1 MMMNEITDSFCC
13 FDAVVSS
20 FWFWD
25 RYRSQFHGGIIH
37 IHPVWNE
44 WRGTEKTEGKYLKFR
59 WGRIHMRWT
68 LLCSLVAMATSLIST
83 SYVNSWLISHT
94 LWNVHSSSSIALN
107 IHSSFLSFGFW
118 VLGFGFWVLG
128 FGFLVTW
135 LKVTCRTSCADSKAR
150 HVSLCKQIS
159 MYFTRLWNELIARNF
174 GRVLGLCSL
183 FKHPLL
189 PHFSR
194 RRFQSNYAAIIF
206 LLLNSPAAKWKITE
220 TIRWQ
225 PTVGSLKWQNKS
237 RTEIWIAEPLMFEIN
252 TYRWRGW

>member
-1 MMMNEITDSFCC
+1 MWRIETGFWINTFTVDGNETEKWWWMKSPIRF
-13 FDAVVSS
+13 VVSTPS

-107 IHSSFLSFGFW
+107 IHSSFLGFGFW

-128 FGFLVTW
+128 FWVFGDVTESD
-135 LKVTCRTSCADSKAR
+135 V
-150 HVSLCKQIS
+150 
-159 MYFTRLWNELIARNF
+159 
-174 GRVLGLCSL
+174 
-183 FKHPLL
+183 
-189 PHFSR
+189 
-194 RRFQSNYAAIIF
+194 
-206 LLLNSPAAKWKITE
+206 
-220 TIRWQ
+220 
-225 PTVGSLKWQNKS
+225 QN
-237 RTEIWIAEPLMFEIN
+237 
-252 TYRWRGW
+252 